1 MAARVRISDIA
12 QEAGVSPATVSRY
25 LNNRPGSMSEE
36 TRTRIAE
43 VIERTGYRPNS
54 VARSLRT
61 DRTHVLGVILSDI
74 RNPFFSAMLEGLS
87 TRAARDGYS
96 LMTAVTANSSH
107 AEAEAI
113 NRLTAAGVDGLIV
126 NTCGG
131 NDDLI
136 AKTSR
141 QTPVVLLDRDAA
153 NGTID
158 LVTSNNGALMAQLV
172 DALAADG
179 CTRCYLMTEHND
191 TSSIRRER
199 SNQFTREMA
208 AHALKGDILALESDA
223 AQAAE
228 QLGALLGECEEAGPL
243 GLIAINGL
251 VFLRLI
257 DALNTAGIAVP
268 AQVRLATFDDY
279 AWNRVLYGGVTTA
292 AQDTQAMADAIVELI
307 LERIESEDLDDDGL
321 GGKPTARTRIEV
333 PGSVIKRASTA
344 PAPLS

>member
-1 MAARVRISDIA
+1 MARVRISDIA

-36 TRTRIAE
+36 TRARIAE

-54 VARSLRT
+54 AARSLRT
-61 DRTHVLGVILSDI
+61 DRTHVFGVIFSDV
-74 RNPFFSAMLEGLS
+74 RNPFFSSMLEGLS

-96 LMTAVTANSSH
+96 LMTAVTANSSQ

-131 NDDLI
+131 NDDLMV
-136 AKTSR
+136 KTSR
-141 QTPVVLLDRDAA
+141 QTPIVLLDRDDA
-153 NGTID
+153 NGSID
-158 LVTSNNGALMAQLV
+158 LVTSNNGELMAQLV
-172 DALAADG
+172 ENLEKGG

-199 SNQFTREMA
+199 SSRFEQEIAARAMA
-208 AHALKGDILALESDA
+208 GNVLALSSETEP
-223 AQAAE
+223 AAE
-228 QLGALLGECEEAGPL
+228 QIQKLLDEPGEDGPL

-251 VFLRLI
+251 VFLRLVE
-257 DALNTAGIAVP
+257 AVNAAGIAVP
-268 AQVRLATFDDY
+268 EQLRLATFDEY

-292 AQDTQAMADAIVELI
+292 AQDTQSMSDAIVELL
-307 LERIESEDLDDDGL
+307 LERIEGENDAESPQTER
-321 GGKPTARTRIEV
+321 PTARTRIEV
-333 PGSVIKRASTA
+333 PGSIIKRASTA
-344 PAPLS
+344 QLP